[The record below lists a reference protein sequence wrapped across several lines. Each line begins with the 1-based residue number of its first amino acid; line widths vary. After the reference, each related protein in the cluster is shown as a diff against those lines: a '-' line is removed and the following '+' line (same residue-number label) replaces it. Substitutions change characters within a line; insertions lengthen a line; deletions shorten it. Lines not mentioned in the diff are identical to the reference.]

1 MINKTVIITAGGIGK
16 RMGADLPKQFLE
28 VGGLPI
34 LMHTIKR
41 FYEIDIRFQLL
52 VTLPSDWWKYWNELC
67 LKHNFNIPVAL
78 VQGGVERYDSIK
90 NALGRATGEIIL
102 IHDGVRPFID
112 RNSIEQGIKIAEEK
126 GTAVPVIP
134 LKSSL
139 REGTFT
145 ENRAKDR
152 SRFYTVQTPQV
163 FKRQI
168 IMNGYK
174 TPFTKTITDDA
185 SLVEQMGQSITLYK
199 GSESNIKITTP
210 FDLIVAKAIMEEGVR

>member
-1 MINKTVIITAGGIGK
+1 MINKTVIITAGGLGK

-41 FYEIDIRFQLL
+41 FYDLDPKAQLL
-52 VTLPSDWWKYWNELC
+52 VTLPADWWEYWNELC
-67 LKHNFNIPVAL
+67 LKHNFTIPIIL

-90 NALGRATGEIIL
+90 NALSRAGGEIIL

-126 GTAVPVIP
+126 GTAIPVIP

-152 SRFYTVQTPQV
+152 SRFYTVQTPQI
-163 FKRQI
+163 FKREI
-168 IMNGYK
+168 IIKGYK
-174 TPFTKTITDDA
+174 NPFTKTITDDA
-185 SLVEQMGQSITLYK
+185 SLVEKSGQKITLFE
-199 GSESNIKITTP
+199 GSETNIKITTP
-210 FDLIVAKAIMEEGVR
+210 FDLIIAKAILEEGVE